1 MAEKRVENP
10 VEKSVLDLLLDR
22 FTPNVEKNRPTAA
35 YRIDRL
41 SEVLGAEVVFELQG
55 LSYGKVHD
63 LERFTQDADVNI
75 LLAGCVSPDLRDSRL
90 MERFE
95 AVTPAEM
102 VKKLLLPG
110 EIADLAHAV
119 ERLSGYRRSTITEVK
134 ND

>member
-1 MAEKRVENP
+1 MAENVIMKTT
-10 VEKSVLDLLLDR
+10 EKSVLELLLKGAPD
-22 FTPNVEKNRPTAA
+22 VEKDRPTAA
-35 YRIDRL
+35 YKIDRL
-41 SEVLGAEVVFELQG
+41 SEVLGTDVVFELRG

-75 LLAGCVSPDLRDSRL
+75 LLAGCVSPDLRDGRL

-95 AVTPAEM
+95 AVTPAET

-134 ND
+134 NG